1 MGTVGLAVPDVLD
14 GLPAGCC
21 VFDVDGAEGFETGVE
36 GLVVDAAGEA
46 LPVADVEVFD
56 EA

>member
-1 MGTVGLAVPDVLD
+1 MPDVLD

-36 GLVVDAAGEA
+36 GLVVDAAGEG